1 MIFLEISSKT
11 GHYDKQAKITNKNQ
25 SRNSNKEGDL
35 KEETFFITSHTHHES
50 FISKTD
56 PP

>member
-1 MIFLEISSKT
+1 
-11 GHYDKQAKITNKNQ
+11 
-25 SRNSNKEGDL
+25 L

-56 PP
+56 PPWGSGLE